1 MTDLIQQTY
10 QYQKMTWRLLL
21 ALIVWLAIAKVVVA
35 PSALS
40 VPTIIIGSTLGWL
53 LHSLALLFFAKGI
66 RQGNP
71 RTAVWMSYVLMV
83 YFIYAVVR
91 MGFNSVNGWV
101 AIIECLLITALFA
114 SSIRY
119 VKLKRATQN
128 GEL

>member
-1 MTDLIQQTY
+1 MTDLIQQTS

-21 ALIVWLAIAKVVVA
+21 ALIVWLAIAKVLVA

-40 VPTIIIGSTLGWL
+40 VPTIIIGSTLGWF

-66 RQGNP
+66 REGNP

-83 YFIYAVVR
+83 YFIYAAVR
-91 MGFNSVNGWV
+91 IGFNSVNGWV

-114 SSIRY
+114 CSIRY

>member
-1 MTDLIQQTY
+1 MTDLIQQSN

-21 ALIVWLAIAKVVVA
+21 ALIVWLAIAKVLVA
-35 PSALS
+35 PTALS
-40 VPTIIIGSTLGWL
+40 VPTIIIGSILGWL

-66 RQGNP
+66 REGNP

-83 YFIYAVVR
+83 YFIYAAVR
-91 MGFNSVNGWV
+91 IGFNSINGWV
-101 AIIECLLITALFA
+101 AVIECLLITALFT